1 MAIILE
7 RPLPS
12 GEYKRQFSSCCGAC
26 DKGVEGGVVCRGC
39 YDLVEEY
46 VDEDD
51 LDYFY
56 QNQNPDIKDAFFEFM
71 LDDSQNFSEYEQMII
86 NKRRGAK

>member
-1 MAIILE
+1 
-7 RPLPS
+7 
-12 GEYKRQFSSCCGAC
+12 
-26 DKGVEGGVVCRGC
+26 
-39 YDLVEEY
+39 
-46 VDEDD
+46 D

-56 QNQNPDIKDAFFEFM
+56 QNLNPDIKDAFFEFM